1 MTYHITE
8 EEYEAVLKT
17 SSQIRFEHFVK
28 KVADWEQVWSVR
40 NDEGWLVPVA
50 PEGFEYFPLWPHPS
64 YAQRVSDDNFPG
76 HTAIEITFDEL
87 LDDWIPRLE
96 QDDVKI
102 AVFPDTV
109 WDFW

>member
-64 YAQRVSDDNFPG
+64 
-76 HTAIEITFDEL
+76 
-87 LDDWIPRLE
+87 
-96 QDDVKI
+96 
-102 AVFPDTV
+102 
-109 WDFW
+109 